1 MTLRKDPV
9 AIESS
14 GKTNAR
20 EDISRRLIILDVSQ
34 LEVSGK
40 ERMLHSH
47 AFELY
52 SGKVRVYI
60 TPKY

>member
-1 MTLRKDPV
+1 MFGRTGQQMRARERLMQ
-9 AIESS
+9 
-14 GKTNAR
+14 GKTYL
-20 EDISRRLIILDVSQ
+20 RRLIIIDVSQ
-34 LEVSGK
+34 LEVSRK

-52 SGKVRVYI
+52 SGKVRLYI